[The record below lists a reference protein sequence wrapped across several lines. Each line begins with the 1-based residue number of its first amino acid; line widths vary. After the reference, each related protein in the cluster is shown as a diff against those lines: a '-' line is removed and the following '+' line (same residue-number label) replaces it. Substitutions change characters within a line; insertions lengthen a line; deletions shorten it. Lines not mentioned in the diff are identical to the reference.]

1 MRTFLACCGLDGDT
15 QSLILLRDLIDE
27 WRPDAVL
34 FAGGLFRPRTS
45 HESSNDDAERHQ
57 YELTLLDS
65 FFSMVGSHAKF
76 AATIGGPYDAPL
88 SSFLRAGLHAQSQF
102 PGIHVVHA
110 KLAERGDVVFCGIG
124 GAVTATEDT
133 GEPVV
138 RCSRT
143 TAEHFLQAFLLAEQS
158 QKVLL
163 FAEPPPDG
171 SGGVQPG
178 NAIVGD
184 LIDTCHPKLC
194 VVGGPTS
201 HRAVRQVART
211 TIVNPGRLSDGCAAL
226 VDWSAALDNQVEMLQ
241 LAVRRI

>member
-1 MRTFLACCGLDGDT
+1 MFTFLACCGLDGET
-15 QSLILLRDLIDE
+15 QSLIRLRDLIDQ

-34 FAGGLFRPRTS
+34 FAGGLFRPPTS
-45 HESSNDDAERHQ
+45 RESSTDDGDRHQ
-57 YELTLLDS
+57 FELTFLDS
-65 FFSMVGSHAKF
+65 FLSLIGKHTKF
-76 AATIGGPYDAPL
+76 AAVIPGPYDAPL

-110 KLAERGDVVFCGIG
+110 SLTTSGDVALAGIG
-124 GAVTATEDT
+124 GTVTATEDS

-143 TAEHFLQAFLLAEQS
+143 TAEYFLQAFLLAEQS

-163 FAEPPPDG
+163 FAEPPPGDFDG
-171 SGGVQPG
+171 HPG
-178 NAIVGD
+178 NNIVGD

-194 VVGGPTS
+194 VVCGPTN
-201 HRAVRQVART
+201 VRSARRVAHT

-226 VDWSAALDNQVEMLQ
+226 IDWSAAVDNQVEMLQ
-241 LAVRRI
+241 LSSSL